1 MCTELSESST
11 FFYFLFLS
19 AKDSLFINYCISKC
33 LMGNCEITRWC
44 MKIKEKCRLAKIR
57 LIKWITSSRNHQAN
71 FKNKSGNRLT
81 LYSSC
86 SIDTLLPVTWFEC
99 LLRFVCDVFYN
110 FFCIYVS
117 WPPRAEGKHGEER
130 RDDKRRDDKEI
141 FKRFPLILPEKC
153 MVQ

>member
-1 MCTELSESST
+1 MPLCTELSESST

-44 MKIKEKCRLAKIR
+44 MKTKEKCRLAKIR

-99 LLRFVCDVFYN
+99 LLRFVCDVFSN
-110 FFCIYVS
+110 FFLYLCFLTS
-117 WPPRAEGKHGEER
+117 QGRRKAWGGE
-130 RDDKRRDDKEI
+130 KG
-141 FKRFPLILPEKC
+141 
-153 MVQ
+153 